1 MRSQCMFSKYN
12 SIHEAML
19 LAYEELV
26 KIIEVKHLTE
36 VSNSKDIRIIWDFLC
51 LNFHSLSGDVTKFL
65 DQVDKIYDTAKSKY
79 DFLVAF
85 LWFYDKERLFARSN
99 DKYRY
104 KNAVFLDVDSGS
116 DVEEGIQIGEYFILP
131 IISSQIKY
139 SLIKNY
145 EKIVEKPVHEKNI
158 INRFLRN
165 YSIVKNNSNKISL
178 KTIEMHKFVERI
190 KKYGLKVTLNPIAF
204 KNYGYYFNTIYHMD
218 PSPSF
223 SVKVIGKHEDELIS
237 VFSESLNKSV
247 LKTPDLILFPEMH
260 LTTKLLDQIPD
271 MIRSLSIERQ
281 SLIMVGTLSNET
293 SNTAYLFDNYGNLV
307 LKQKKYGQ
315 LLLKDENNLNISY
328 VERREWNDSE
338 DVLMA
343 LLDINDY
350 GRLSIFICKDLFES
364 TKKETLINC
373 SVDYLLMPSYSESNS
388 ISDYLKDLARSRV
401 ISIFV
406 NSYNALLKKDNS
418 EKILGKVMLPNWDSK
433 QKFLEYILTPNNKS
447 IKNDNLTI
455 DLVL

>member
-158 INRFLRN
+158 I
-165 YSIVKNNSNKISL
+165 
-178 KTIEMHKFVERI
+178 
-190 KKYGLKVTLNPIAF
+190 
-204 KNYGYYFNTIYHMD
+204 
-218 PSPSF
+218 
-223 SVKVIGKHEDELIS
+223 
-237 VFSESLNKSV
+237 
-247 LKTPDLILFPEMH
+247 
-260 LTTKLLDQIPD
+260 
-271 MIRSLSIERQ
+271 
-281 SLIMVGTLSNET
+281 
-293 SNTAYLFDNYGNLV
+293 
-307 LKQKKYGQ
+307 
-315 LLLKDENNLNISY
+315 
-328 VERREWNDSE
+328 
-338 DVLMA
+338 
-343 LLDINDY
+343 
-350 GRLSIFICKDLFES
+350 C
-364 TKKETLINC
+364 
-373 SVDYLLMPSYSESNS
+373 
-388 ISDYLKDLARSRV
+388 
-401 ISIFV
+401 
-406 NSYNALLKKDNS
+406 
-418 EKILGKVMLPNWDSK
+418 
-433 QKFLEYILTPNNKS
+433 
-447 IKNDNLTI
+447 
-455 DLVL
+455 